1 MRRARRGGRRRG
13 DARPRA
19 RRRALR
25 EIRERQR
32 RRHLRRGRAISRPPC
47 AHRPAGAGGQS
58 PPLVHIF
65 LVGPPGIGKSSVA
78 PILAHH
84 FGAAVIELD
93 REIQRRAGKPNKDLI
108 EQDGM
113 DRFRDVESSVLIR
126 LARTPSW
133 VVVDTG
139 GGAPIREDNRALMR
153 SLGLIVGLRGSLD
166 RVASGIAA
174 TQAKRPYQNVAPRDR
189 ARRVLQERKSA
200 YADTDVT
207 FDVDGATVDETAR
220 AIAAWLVSARGVRID
235 VADSERASPCRVLIR
250 AGLLDHVG
258 PHLADLG
265 WRGRVA
271 VVSDAAT
278 ASRYEAAVLRS
289 LDAVGLGSV
298 GIRVP
303 GGERGKRLSVAARLW
318 DELAREGIGR
328 DGGIL
333 ALGGGSVGDV
343 AGFVAATYLRG
354 IRVAQVPTTLLGMA
368 DASIGGKTAIDIAA
382 GKNLVGAFH
391 SPDAVFADVT
401 VLATL
406 PARQLSSGLAEVTKC
421 AFLADRESV
430 EQLDRSLEN
439 VRAGD
444 LGAILAA
451 VTIAAEVKGGIVSQD
466 PRESGLRELLNFGHT
481 MGHAYEAAS
490 GYRVTH
496 GEAVAIG
503 MVYATALAERLEL
516 TAPTLRPELEN
527 LLDRAALP
535 KRARLPKAVWSYVLR
550 DKKARAGKLRWILPR
565 RIGRFSEVTDV
576 GESALR
582 AAARVVE
589 RAA

>member
-1 MRRARRGGRRRG
+1 M
-13 DARPRA
+13 
-19 RRRALR
+19 
-25 EIRERQR
+25 
-32 RRHLRRGRAISRPPC
+32 
-47 AHRPAGAGGQS
+47 
-58 PPLVHIF
+58 HIF
-65 LVGPPGIGKSSVA
+65 LVGPPGIGKTSVA
-78 PILAHH
+78 PLLAHH

-93 REIQRRAGKPNKDLI
+93 REIHRRAQKPNKDVI
-108 EQDGM
+108 EQDGI
-113 DRFRDVESSVLIR
+113 DRFRDLESSVLLR
-126 LARTPSW
+126 LAPTPSW

-153 SLGLIVGLRGSLD
+153 RLGLIVGLRGSLE

-189 ARRVLQERKSA
+189 ARRVLQERRAA

-207 FDVDGATVDETAR
+207 FDVDGASADETAR

-235 VADSERASPCRVLIR
+235 VAGAERPCRVLIR

-271 VVSDAAT
+271 VVSDRAT

-289 LDAVGLGSV
+289 LESVGLGPV
-298 GIRVP
+298 AIRVP
-303 GGERGKRLSVAARLW
+303 GGERGKRLPVAARLW
-318 DELAREGIGR
+318 DALAREGIGR
-328 DGGIL
+328 DGGIV

-391 SPDAVFADVT
+391 SPDAVFADLA

-406 PARQLSSGLAEVTKC
+406 PPRQLSSGLAEVTKC

-430 EQLDRSLEN
+430 TQLGRSLDR

-444 LGAILAA
+444 LGTILAA

-490 GYRVTH
+490 AYRVTH

-503 MVYATALAERLEL
+503 MVYATALAEKLDL
-516 TAPTLRPELEN
+516 TAPTVRFELEK

-535 KRARLPKAVWSYVLR
+535 TRARLPKSVWSYVLR
-550 DKKARAGKLRWILPR
+550 DKKARAGQLRWILPR

-576 GESALR
+576 GEPALR

>member
-1 MRRARRGGRRRG
+1 M
-13 DARPRA
+13 
-19 RRRALR
+19 
-25 EIRERQR
+25 
-32 RRHLRRGRAISRPPC
+32 HLF
-47 AHRPAGAGGQS
+47 
-58 PPLVHIF
+58 V
-65 LVGPPGIGKSSVA
+65 VGPPGIGKTSVA
-78 PILAHH
+78 PALARH
-84 FGAAVIELD
+84 FGASVVELD
-93 REIQRRAGKPNKDLI
+93 REIERRAGKSCKDVI
-108 EQDGM
+108 EQNGM
-113 DRFRDVESSVLIR
+113 ERFRELESSVLLK
-126 LARTPSW
+126 LAPTPSW

-139 GGAPIREDNRALMR
+139 GGAPIRDDNRVFMR
-153 SLGLIVGLRGSLD
+153 RLGLIVGLRGSLE
-166 RVASGIAA
+166 RVTSGIAA
-174 TQAKRPYQNVAPRDR
+174 TMAKRPNQQVSPADR
-189 ARRVLQERKSA
+189 ARAVLRERKVA

-207 FDVDGATVDETAR
+207 FDVDGVSVEETAR

-235 VADSERASPCRVLIR
+235 VAGPDRASPCRVLIR

-278 ASRYEAAVLRS
+278 AKRYEGAVLRS
-289 LDAVGLGSV
+289 LDAVGLGAV
-298 GIRVP
+298 AIRVP

-318 DELAREGIGR
+318 DALAREGIGR
-328 DGGIL
+328 DGGIV

-391 SPDAVFADVT
+391 SPDAVFADLA

-406 PARQLSSGLAEVTKC
+406 PARQVSSGLAEVTKC
-421 AFLADRESV
+421 AFIADRESV
-430 EQLDRSLEN
+430 AQLDRSLEN

-481 MGHAYEAAS
+481 MGHAYEASS

-503 MVYATALAERLEL
+503 MVYATALAEKLDL
-516 TAPTLRPELEN
+516 TPPTLRPELEK
-527 LLDRAALP
+527 LLVRAALP
-535 KRARLPKAVWSYVLR
+535 KRARLPKAVWSYVLH

-576 GESALR
+576 GEPALR

-589 RAA
+589 SAA

>member
-1 MRRARRGGRRRG
+1 M
-13 DARPRA
+13 
-19 RRRALR
+19 
-25 EIRERQR
+25 
-32 RRHLRRGRAISRPPC
+32 HLF
-47 AHRPAGAGGQS
+47 
-58 PPLVHIF
+58 V
-65 LVGPPGIGKSSVA
+65 VGPPGIGKSSVA
-78 PILAHH
+78 PVLAHH

-93 REIQRRAGKPNKDLI
+93 REIQRRAGKPNKVLI

-113 DRFRDVESSVLIR
+113 EHFRDVESSVLLR

-139 GGAPIREDNRALMR
+139 GGAPVREENRALMR
-153 SLGLIVGLRGSLD
+153 KLGLIVGLRGSLD

-174 TQAKRPYQNVAPRDR
+174 TQGKRPYQNVAPRDR

-207 FDVDGATVDETAR
+207 FDVDGASVEETAR

-235 VADSERASPCRVLIR
+235 VAGAEGAAACRVLIR
-250 AGLLDHVG
+250 AGVLDHVG

-265 WRGRVA
+265 WRGQVA
-271 VVSDAAT
+271 VVSDAHT
-278 ASRYEAAVLRS
+278 AARYEPDLLRS
-289 LDAVGLGSV
+289 LASVGLKAV
-298 GIRVP
+298 TLRVP
-303 GGERGKRLSVAARLW
+303 AGERGKQFAIAARLW
-318 DELAREGIGR
+318 ASLASYGVGR
-328 DGGIL
+328 DGGII

-354 IRVAQVPTTLLGMA
+354 IRLAQVPTTLLGMA

-391 SPDAVFADVT
+391 SPDAVFADLA

-406 PARQLSSGLAEVTKC
+406 PPRQLSSGLAEVTKC

-430 EQLDRSLEN
+430 AQLARSLEN

-451 VTIAAEVKGGIVSQD
+451 VTIAAEVKGGIVGRD

-490 GYRVTH
+490 GYRATH

-503 MVYATALAERLEL
+503 MVYAAALAETLEL
-516 TAPTLRPELEN
+516 STPNLRPALEN
-527 LLDRAALP
+527 LLDRAGLP
-535 KRARLPKAVWSYVLR
+535 TRARLPRAVWAFVLR

-565 RIGRFSEVTDV
+565 RIGRFSEVTDI
-576 GESALR
+576 GEPALR

>member
-1 MRRARRGGRRRG
+1 M
-13 DARPRA
+13 
-19 RRRALR
+19 
-25 EIRERQR
+25 
-32 RRHLRRGRAISRPPC
+32 HLF
-47 AHRPAGAGGQS
+47 
-58 PPLVHIF
+58 V
-65 LVGPPGIGKSSVA
+65 VGPPGIGKSSVA
-78 PILAHH
+78 PALARH
-84 FGAAVIELD
+84 FGASVVELD
-93 REIQRRAGKPNKDLI
+93 REIERRAGKSCKDVI

-113 DRFRDVESSVLIR
+113 GRFREIESSVLLK
-126 LARTPSW
+126 LAPTPSW

-139 GGAPIREDNRALMR
+139 GGAPIRDDNRALMR
-153 SLGLIVGLRGSLD
+153 RLGLIVGLRGSLD
-166 RVASGIAA
+166 RVTSGIAA
-174 TQAKRPYQNVAPRDR
+174 TMAKRPNQNVSASER
-189 ARRVLQERKSA
+189 ARTVLRERQAA
-200 YADTDVT
+200 YADVDVT
-207 FDVDGATVDETAR
+207 FDVDGASVEETAR

-235 VADSERASPCRVLIR
+235 VAGPERPCRVLIR

-258 PHLADLG
+258 PHLTDLG
-265 WRGRVA
+265 WRGQVA
-271 VVSDAAT
+271 VVSDRTT
-278 ASRYEAAVLRS
+278 ASRYEATVLRS
-289 LDAVGLGSV
+289 LASVGLSSV
-298 GIRVP
+298 AIHVP

-318 DELAREGIGR
+318 DELSRGGIGR
-328 DGGIL
+328 DGGVL

-391 SPDAVFADVT
+391 SPDAVFADLA

-430 EQLDRSLEN
+430 AQLDRSLEN

-503 MVYATALAERLEL
+503 MVYATALAETLDL
-516 TAPTLRPELEN
+516 TAPTVRQELEK

-535 KRARLPKAVWSYVLR
+535 KRARLPKAAWNFVLR
-550 DKKARAGKLRWILPR
+550 DKKARAGQLRWILPR

-576 GESALR
+576 GERALR
-582 AAARVVE
+582 VAARVVE

>member
-1 MRRARRGGRRRG
+1 M
-13 DARPRA
+13 
-19 RRRALR
+19 
-25 EIRERQR
+25 
-32 RRHLRRGRAISRPPC
+32 
-47 AHRPAGAGGQS
+47 
-58 PPLVHIF
+58 
-65 LVGPPGIGKSSVA
+65 
-78 PILAHH
+78 
-84 FGAAVIELD
+84 
-93 REIQRRAGKPNKDLI
+93 
-108 EQDGM
+108 
-113 DRFRDVESSVLIR
+113 
-126 LARTPSW
+126 
-133 VVVDTG
+133 
-139 GGAPIREDNRALMR
+139 
-153 SLGLIVGLRGSLD
+153 
-166 RVASGIAA
+166 
-174 TQAKRPYQNVAPRDR
+174 AKRPNQDPASPWYEAPRDR
-189 ARRVLQERKSA
+189 ARAALRERKVA

-207 FDVDGATVDETAR
+207 FDVDGATADETAR

-235 VADSERASPCRVLIR
+235 VAGPERPCRVLIR

-271 VVSDAAT
+271 VVSDRAT
-278 ASRYEAAVLRS
+278 ASRYEPAVLRS
-289 LDAVGLGSV
+289 LDAVGLGAVS
-298 GIRVP
+298 IRVP
-303 GGERGKRLSVAARLW
+303 GGERGKRLPVAARLW

-328 DGGIL
+328 DGGIV

-391 SPDAVFADVT
+391 SPDAVFADLA

-406 PARQLSSGLAEVTKC
+406 PPRQLSSGLAEVTKC

-430 EQLDRSLEN
+430 TQLARSLDR

-444 LGAILAA
+444 LGTILAA
-451 VTIAAEVKGGIVSQD
+451 VTIAAEVKGAIVSRD
-466 PRESGLRELLNFGHT
+466 PREAGLRELLNFGHT

-490 GYRVTH
+490 AYRVTH

-503 MVYATALAERLEL
+503 MVYATALAETLEL
-516 TAPTLRPELEN
+516 TASAVRQELEK
-527 LLDRAALP
+527 LLDHAALP
-535 KRARLPKAVWSYVLR
+535 TRARLPKAVWSFVLR
-550 DKKARAGKLRWILPR
+550 DKKARDGQLRWILPR
-565 RIGRFSEVTDV
+565 RIGRFSEVVDV
-576 GESALR
+576 GETALR

>member
-1 MRRARRGGRRRG
+1 VFM
-13 DARPRA
+13 
-19 RRRALR
+19 
-25 EIRERQR
+25 RQR
-32 RRHLRRGRAISRPPC
+32 
-47 AHRPAGAGGQS
+47 
-58 PPLVHIF
+58 
-65 LVGPPGIGKSSVA
+65 
-78 PILAHH
+78 
-84 FGAAVIELD
+84 
-93 REIQRRAGKPNKDLI
+93 
-108 EQDGM
+108 
-113 DRFRDVESSVLIR
+113 
-126 LARTPSW
+126 
-133 VVVDTG
+133 
-139 GGAPIREDNRALMR
+139 
-153 SLGLIVGLRGSLD
+153 GLIVGLRGSLD
-166 RVASGIAA
+166 RVTSGIAA
-174 TQAKRPYQNVAPRDR
+174 TMAKRSNQDPKDPKFFAPRDR
-189 ARRVLQERKSA
+189 ARAVLRERKVA

-207 FDVDGATVDETAR
+207 FDVDGASIEETAR

-235 VADSERASPCRVLIR
+235 VAGPEGTCRVLIR

-278 ASRYEAAVLRS
+278 AKRYEGAVLRS
-289 LDAVGLGSV
+289 LDAVGLGAV
-298 GIRVP
+298 AIRVP

-318 DELAREGIGR
+318 DALAREGIGR
-328 DGGIL
+328 DGGIV

-391 SPDAVFADVT
+391 SPDAVFADLA

-406 PARQLSSGLAEVTKC
+406 PARQVSSGLAEVTKC
-421 AFLADRESV
+421 AFIADRESV
-430 EQLDRSLEN
+430 AQLDRSLEN

-481 MGHAYEAAS
+481 MGHAYEASS

-503 MVYATALAERLEL
+503 MVYATALAEKLDL
-516 TAPTLRPELEN
+516 TPPTLRPELEK
-527 LLDRAALP
+527 LLVRAALP
-535 KRARLPKAVWSYVLR
+535 KRARLPKAVWSYVLH

-576 GESALR
+576 GEPALR

-589 RAA
+589 SAA

>member
-1 MRRARRGGRRRG
+1 M
-13 DARPRA
+13 
-19 RRRALR
+19 
-25 EIRERQR
+25 
-32 RRHLRRGRAISRPPC
+32 
-47 AHRPAGAGGQS
+47 
-58 PPLVHIF
+58 HIF

-78 PILAHH
+78 PVLAHH
-84 FGAAVIELD
+84 FGASVIELD

-113 DRFRDVESSVLIR
+113 DRFREVESSVL
-126 LARTPSW
+126 LKLPPTPSW

-139 GGAPIREDNRALMR
+139 GGAPIREDNRVLMR
-153 SLGLIVGLRGSLD
+153 RLGLIVGLRGSLD

-174 TQAKRPYQNVAPRDR
+174 THAKRPYQNVAPRDR

-207 FDVDGATVDETAR
+207 FDVDGASVEETAR
-220 AIAAWLVSARGVRID
+220 AIAAWLVSARGIRID
-235 VADSERASPCRVLIR
+235 VAGPERSCRVLIR

-258 PHLADLG
+258 SHLADLG

-278 ASRYEAAVLRS
+278 ASRYEDAVLRS
-289 LDAVGLGSV
+289 LDGVDLDAVA
-298 GIRVP
+298 IHVP

-318 DELAREGIGR
+318 DSLAHEGIGR

-368 DASIGGKTAIDIAA
+368 DAAIGGKTAIDIAA

-391 SPDAVFADVT
+391 SPDAVFADLA
-401 VLATL
+401 VLSTL
-406 PARQLSSGLAEVTKC
+406 PARQLSSGLAEVVKS
-421 AFLADRESV
+421 AFLLDRESV
-430 EQLDRSLEN
+430 AQLGRGLE
-439 VRAGD
+439 RMLAGD
-444 LGAILAA
+444 PAALLAA
-451 VTIAAEVKGGIVSQD
+451 VAIGAQVKSSIVSQD
-466 PRESGLRELLNFGHT
+466 PREEGIRELLNFGHT

-496 GEAVAIG
+496 GEAVAVG
-503 MVYATALAERLEL
+503 MVYATALAEVLEL
-516 TAPTLRPELEN
+516 TSPALRPELEA
-527 LLDRAALP
+527 LLERAALP
-535 KRARLPKAVWSYVLR
+535 TRAKLPRAVWTYVLS
-550 DKKARAGKLRWILPR
+550 DKKARAGQLRWILPR
-565 RIGRFSEVTDV
+565 RIGRFSEVTGV
-576 GESALR
+576 GEPLLR
-582 AAARVVE
+582 AASRVAA

>member
-1 MRRARRGGRRRG
+1 M
-13 DARPRA
+13 
-19 RRRALR
+19 
-25 EIRERQR
+25 
-32 RRHLRRGRAISRPPC
+32 HL
-47 AHRPAGAGGQS
+47 
-58 PPLVHIF
+58 F

-78 PILAHH
+78 PVLAHH

-113 DRFRDVESSVLIR
+113 DRFRDVESNVLMR
-126 LARTPSW
+126 LAPTPSW

-139 GGAPIREDNRALMR
+139 GGAPIREDNRAQMR
-153 SLGLIVGLRGSLD
+153 RLGLIVGLRGSLD
-166 RVASGIAA
+166 RVAFGIAA
-174 TQAKRPYQNVAPRDR
+174 TQSKRPYQNVAPRDR
-189 ARRVLQERKSA
+189 ARRVLHERKSA
-200 YADTDVT
+200 YADADVT
-207 FDVDGATVDETAR
+207 FDVDGASVEETAR
-220 AIAAWLVSARGVRID
+220 AIAAWLVAARGVRID
-235 VADSERASPCRVLIR
+235 VAGPESPCRVLIR

-278 ASRYEAAVLRS
+278 ASRYEAAVHRS
-289 LDAVGLGSV
+289 LDAVGLSSV
-298 GIRVP
+298 PIHVP

-318 DELAREGIGR
+318 DALAREGIGR
-328 DGGIL
+328 DGGVI

-343 AGFVAATYLRG
+343 AGFVSATYLRG
-354 IRVAQVPTTLLGMA
+354 IRLAQIPTTLLGMA
-368 DASIGGKTAIDIAA
+368 DASIGGKTAIDLAA

-391 SPDAVFADVT
+391 SPDAVFADLT

-406 PARQLSSGLAEVTKC
+406 PARQISSGLAEVTKC

-430 EQLDRSLEN
+430 AQLDRSLEN

-444 LGAILAA
+444 LGAILGAI
-451 VTIAAEVKGGIVSQD
+451 TIAAEVKGGIVSQD

-496 GEAVAIG
+496 GEAVAVG
-503 MVYATALAERLEL
+503 MVYATALAERLGL
-516 TAPTLRPELEN
+516 TAPTLRVELER

-535 KRARLPKAVWSYVLR
+535 TRARLPKAVWSYIVR

-565 RIGRFSEVTDV
+565 RIGRFSEVIDV
-576 GESALR
+576 GEPALR
-582 AAARVVE
+582 AAARIVE

>member
-1 MRRARRGGRRRG
+1 
-13 DARPRA
+13 
-19 RRRALR
+19 
-25 EIRERQR
+25 
-32 RRHLRRGRAISRPPC
+32 
-47 AHRPAGAGGQS
+47 
-58 PPLVHIF
+58 V
-65 LVGPPGIGKSSVA
+65 
-78 PILAHH
+78 LAHH
-84 FGAAVIELD
+84 FGAPVIELD
-93 REIQRRAGKPNKDLI
+93 REIQRRTGKPNKDLI

-113 DRFRDVESSVLIR
+113 DRFRDLESNVLER
-126 LARTPSW
+126 LTRTPSW

-139 GGAPIREDNRALMR
+139 GGAPILEQNRILMR
-153 SLGLIVGLRGSLD
+153 RLGLIVGLRGSLD

-200 YADTDVT
+200 DADADADVT
-207 FDVDGATVDETAR
+207 FDVDGASVEGTAR

-235 VADSERASPCRVLIR
+235 VAGPERPCRVLIR

-271 VVSDAAT
+271 VVSDRRT
-278 ASRYEAAVLRS
+278 ASLYAAALRHS
-289 LDAVGLGSV
+289 LETVGLASV
-298 GIRVP
+298 IVTVP
-303 GGERGKRLSVAARLW
+303 AGERGKRLSVAARLW
-318 DELAREGIGR
+318 DSLAREGIGR
-328 DGGIL
+328 DGGVL

-354 IRVAQVPTTLLGMA
+354 VRVAQIPTTLLGMA
-368 DASIGGKTAIDIAA
+368 DAAIGGKTAIDIAA

-391 SPDAVFADVT
+391 SPDAVFADLT

-430 EQLDRSLEN
+430 AQLDRSLES

-490 GYRVTH
+490 GFRVTH

-503 MVYATALAERLEL
+503 MVYATALAETLGL
-516 TAPTLRPELEN
+516 TAPTFRPELEN

-535 KRARLPKAVWSYVLR
+535 RRARLPKAVWSYILQ
-550 DKKARAGKLRWILPR
+550 DKKARTGKLRWILPR
-565 RIGRFSEVTDV
+565 RIGRFSEVIDV
-576 GESALR
+576 GEPALR

>member
-1 MRRARRGGRRRG
+1 M
-13 DARPRA
+13 
-19 RRRALR
+19 
-25 EIRERQR
+25 
-32 RRHLRRGRAISRPPC
+32 HL
-47 AHRPAGAGGQS
+47 
-58 PPLVHIF
+58 F

-78 PILAHH
+78 PALARH

-93 REIQRRAGKPNKDLI
+93 REIERRAGKSCKDVI

-113 DRFRDVESSVLIR
+113 ERFRELESNALLK
-126 LARTPSW
+126 LAATPSW

-139 GGAPIREDNRALMR
+139 GGAPIREDNRAFMR
-153 SLGLIVGLRGSLD
+153 RLGLIVGLRGSLD
-166 RVASGIAA
+166 RVTAGIAA
-174 TQAKRPYQNVAPRDR
+174 TMAKRPNQDVTPRDR
-189 ARRVLQERKSA
+189 ARAALRERKGA
-200 YADTDVT
+200 YADTDVA

-235 VADSERASPCRVLIR
+235 VAGPERASPCRVLIR
-250 AGLLDHVG
+250 AGLLEHVG

-271 VVSDAAT
+271 IVSDART
-278 ASRYEAAVLRS
+278 AERYEPDLVRSLAAAG
-289 LDAVGLGSV
+289 LDAVTL
-298 GIRVP
+298 RVP
-303 GGERGKRLSVAARLW
+303 PGERGKQLRIAAQLW
-318 DELAREGIGR
+318 SSLASARVGR
-328 DGGIL
+328 DGGIV
-333 ALGGGSVGDV
+333 ALGGGSIGDV

-354 IRVAQVPTTLLGMA
+354 IRLAQVPTTLLGMA

-391 SPDAVFADVT
+391 SPDAVFADLA
-401 VLATL
+401 VLVTL
-406 PARQLSSGLAEVTKC
+406 PPRQLSSGLAEVTKC

-430 EQLDRSLEN
+430 AQLARSLEN

-451 VTIAAEVKGGIVSQD
+451 VTIAAEVKAGIVSQD
-466 PRESGLRELLNFGHT
+466 PREAGLRELLNFGHT

-490 GYRVTH
+490 AYRVTH

-503 MVYATALAERLEL
+503 MVYATALAEQLEL
-516 TAPTLRPELEN
+516 TAATVRPQLED

-535 KRARLPKAVWSYVLR
+535 TRARLPKGVWSFVLQ

-565 RIGRFSEVTDV
+565 RIGQFSEVTDV
-576 GESALR
+576 GEPALR
-582 AAARVVE
+582 AAARIVE